1 MRLTK
6 LTVVADK
13 LAQGKL
19 QESTIGTELVKLQLL
34 PSTFE
39 ENGAASPGQ
48 HLTCFVIDDSVAF
61 DAGSLAMASSQ
72 LQKEMVRDIV
82 ISHAHLD
89 HIAGLPLFIDDLFAT
104 LAEPIRI
111 HAAAEVIEILER
123 DIFNWSVYPRFSE
136 LSNLGSSVLQYREIK
151 PGTRFEV
158 GHLSV
163 LPVGVNHKVPSSGF
177 VVSDGT
183 TTIALTGDTAST
195 DKFWET
201 VNTEANVA
209 AVLIECAFPNE
220 MADLAAISHHLTP
233 DGLGKELA
241 KLRRSDCAVY
251 VVNIK
256 PAYREDTIRQVVAL
270 GIENLSILDVGRVY
284 EW

>member
-1 MRLTK
+1 M
-6 LTVVADK
+6 
-13 LAQGKL
+13 
-19 QESTIGTELVKLQLL
+19 KLQLL

-61 DAGSLAMASSQ
+61 DAGSLAMASSP
-72 LQKEMVRDIV
+72 LQKTRIRDIV

-104 LAEPIRI
+104 LTEPIRI

-123 DIFNWSVYPRFSE
+123 DIFNWSVYPRFSD
-136 LSNLGSSVLQYREIK
+136 LSNQYGPVVEYHELE
-151 PGTRFEV
+151 PDSRFEV
-158 GHLSV
+158 AHLSV

-183 TTIALTGDTAST
+183 ATVALTGDTAAT
-195 DKFWET
+195 DQFWET
-201 VNTEANVA
+201 VNNENNVC

-220 MADLAAISHHLTP
+220 LADLAAISHHLTP
-233 DGLGKELA
+233 AGLQKELS
-241 KLRRSDCAVY
+241 KLRREDCAVY
-251 VVNIK
+251 VVNLK
-256 PAYREDTIRQVVAL
+256 PAYRDDTMRQIGELAL
-270 GIENLSILDVGRVY
+270 RNLNILDVGKVY